1 VREALGVAQRAA
13 GLVATAL
20 LRSLR
25 LLKPTTTKESTM
37 TETMIDLPG
46 VIAKSDD
53 TDFLRELI
61 QDAAQRLMD
70 IEVAAVCGAARGERS
85 PDRENQRNGYRPRQ
99 WDTRAGTIG
108 LNIPKLRKGSYFPTF
123 LEPRRTAEKA
133 LMAVI
138 QEAYIHGVS
147 TRAVDDLV
155 RAMGLTGTSK
165 SQVSRLCEEIDERV
179 QAFLNRPLEDDW
191 PFLWLDATYVKLREG
206 GRIVSMAVIVAV
218 AVNTDGR
225 REILG
230 IAVMPS
236 EAETLWADFLRSLTR
251 RGLRGVQMVISD
263 AHEGLKAA
271 ARKVLGAG
279 WQRCRVHFQR
289 NLLARVGKTHKPVVS
304 AVVKT
309 VFAEKDRDQAR
320 WREVADNLRDRF
332 RDVAEL
338 MDEAEHDVLAYMA
351 FDESLRSKL
360 HSTNPLERVNKEIK
374 RRTNV
379 VGIFPNREAVI
390 RLVGALMLEQNDEWA
405 VSRRYMP
412 VEKLTGVCDDADAA
426 TMIAAQ

>member
-1 VREALGVAQRAA
+1 
-13 GLVATAL
+13 
-20 LRSLR
+20 
-25 LLKPTTTKESTM
+25 
-37 TETMIDLPG
+37 
-46 VIAKSDD
+46 
-53 TDFLRELI
+53 
-61 QDAAQRLMD
+61 
-70 IEVAAVCGAARGERS
+70 
-85 PDRENQRNGYRPRQ
+85 
-99 WDTRAGTIG
+99 
-108 LNIPKLRKGSYFPTF
+108 
-123 LEPRRTAEKA
+123 
-133 LMAVI
+133 
-138 QEAYIHGVS
+138 
-147 TRAVDDLV
+147 
-155 RAMGLTGTSK
+155 
-165 SQVSRLCEEIDERV
+165 
-179 QAFLNRPLEDDW
+179 
-191 PFLWLDATYVKLREG
+191 
-206 GRIVSMAVIVAV
+206 MAVIVAV

-230 IAVMPS
+230 ITVMPS
-236 EAETLWADFLRSLTR
+236 EAFTGLTRPHCGHGPRSPFWADFLRSLTR
-251 RGLRGVQMVISD
+251 RGLRGVQLVISD

-304 AVVKT
+304 AVLKT
-309 VFAEKDRDQAR
+309 VFAEKDRDQAHTR
-320 WREVADNLRDRF
+320 WREVADSLRDRF

-338 MDEAEHDVLAYMA
+338 MDDAEHDVLAYMA

-379 VGIFPNREAVI
+379 VGIFPNREAVT

-412 VEKLTGVCDDADAA
+412 VEKLTGVCEDTNVA

>member
-1 VREALGVAQRAA
+1 
-13 GLVATAL
+13 
-20 LRSLR
+20 
-25 LLKPTTTKESTM
+25 M

-53 TDFLRELI
+53 ADFLRELI

-70 IEVAAVCGAARGERS
+70 IEVAAVCGAGHGERS
-85 PDRENQRNGYRPRQ
+85 PDRENQRNGYRPRR

-155 RAMGLTGTSK
+155 RAMLCPAGDCKAIAERGLTGTSK

-179 QAFLNRPLEDDW
+179 QAFLNRPLEGDW

-230 IAVMPS
+230 ITVMPS
-236 EAETLWADFLRSLTR
+236 EAETFWADFLRSLTR
-251 RGLRGVQMVISD
+251 RGLRGVQLVISD

-289 NLLARVGKTHKPVVS
+289 NLLARVNKANKPVVS

-309 VFAEKDRDQAR
+309 VFAEKDRDPAHAR

-390 RLVGALMLEQNDEWA
+390 RLVGALMLEQNDEW
-405 VSRRYMP
+405 VSTP
-412 VEKLTGVCDDADAA
+412 FELSPKVPK
-426 TMIAAQ
+426 

>member
-1 VREALGVAQRAA
+1 M
-13 GLVATAL
+13 
-20 LRSLR
+20 
-25 LLKPTTTKESTM
+25 TTKESTM
-37 TETMIDLPG
+37 TETMIDLPS

-53 TDFLRELI
+53 ADFLRELI

-70 IEVAAVCGAARGERS
+70 IEVAAVCGAGHGERS
-85 PDRENQRNGYRPRQ
+85 PDRENRRNGYRPRQ

-179 QAFLNRPLEDDW
+179 QAFLNRPLEGDW

-206 GRIVSMAVIVAV
+206 GRIISMAVIVAV

-230 IAVMPS
+230 ITVMPS
-236 EAETLWADFLRSLTR
+236 EAETFWVDLPHGLSRVVGCVACSWSSAMRTRASKRSSGKRSPGPFADPPYHARSWAP
-251 RGLRGVQMVISD
+251 
-263 AHEGLKAA
+263 
-271 ARKVLGAG
+271 AG
-279 WQRCRVHFQR
+279 
-289 NLLARVGKTHKPVVS
+289 S
-304 AVVKT
+304 AVACISSATSSPV
-309 VFAEKDRDQAR
+309 
-320 WREVADNLRDRF
+320 W
-332 RDVAEL
+332 
-338 MDEAEHDVLAYMA
+338 
-351 FDESLRSKL
+351 
-360 HSTNPLERVNKEIK
+360 ERP
-374 RRTNV
+374 T
-379 VGIFPNREAVI
+379 
-390 RLVGALMLEQNDEWA
+390 
-405 VSRRYMP
+405 SR
-412 VEKLTGVCDDADAA
+412 
-426 TMIAAQ
+426 

>member
-1 VREALGVAQRAA
+1 MTDPIINLPEA
-13 GLVATAL
+13 
-20 LRSLR
+20 
-25 LLKPTTTKESTM
+25 
-37 TETMIDLPG
+37 
-46 VIAKSDD
+46 IAKSDD
-53 TDFLRELI
+53 ADFLRDLI

-70 IEVAAVCGAARGERS
+70 IEVAAVCCAGHGERS
-85 PDRENQRNGYRPRQ
+85 PERENQRNGYRTRR

-123 LEPRRTAEKA
+123 LEPRKTAEKA

-138 QEAYIHGVS
+138 QEAYIQGVS

-155 RAMGLTGTSK
+155 RAMGMTGTSK

-179 QAFLNRPLEDDW
+179 QAFLNRPLEGDW

-230 IAVMPS
+230 ITVMPS
-236 EAETLWADFLRSLTR
+236 EAETFWSEFLRSLTR
-251 RGLRGVQMVISD
+251 RGLRGIQMVISD

-289 NLLARVGKTHKPVVS
+289 NLLARVNKTNKPVVS

-309 VFAEKDRDQAR
+309 VFAEKDRDQAHAR
-320 WREVADNLRDRF
+320 WREVANNLRDRF
-332 RDVAEL
+332 PDVAGL
-338 MDEAEHDVLAYMA
+338 MDEAEHDVLAYMT

-360 HSTNPLERVNKEIK
+360 HSTNPLERINKEIK

-379 VGIFPNREAVI
+379 VGIFPNRDAVI

-412 VEKLTGVCDDADAA
+412 VEKLSGVCDDETVA
-426 TMIAAQ
+426 TMIATE

>member
-1 VREALGVAQRAA
+1 
-13 GLVATAL
+13 
-20 LRSLR
+20 
-25 LLKPTTTKESTM
+25 M

-46 VIAKSDD
+46 AIAKSDD
-53 TDFLRELI
+53 ADFLRELI

-70 IEVAAVCGAARGERS
+70 IEVAAVCGAGHGERS
-85 PDRENQRNGYRPRQ
+85 PDRENRRNGYRPRQ

-165 SQVSRLCEEIDERV
+165 SQVSRLCEDEPLVAIGSRTMASDERV
-179 QAFLNRPLEDDW
+179 QAFLNRPLEGDW

-230 IAVMPS
+230 VTVMPS
-236 EAETLWADFLRSLTR
+236 EAETFWADFLRSLTR
-251 RGLRGVQMVISD
+251 RGLRGVQLVISD

-289 NLLARVGKTHKPVVS
+289 NLLARVGKTNKPVVS

-309 VFAEKDRDQAR
+309 VFAEKDRDQAHAR

-412 VEKLTGVCDDADAA
+412 VEKLTAICNDDDAA